1 MWKYGSI
8 HLSAV
13 DTKGV
18 WFGYNKD
25 LLFLL
30 DFSSIK
36 MESAYV
42 KKMKENVSRTAECW
56 KLAGRL

>member
-1 MWKYGSI
+1 M
-8 HLSAV
+8 
-13 DTKGV
+13 KGV

-42 KKMKENVSRTAECW
+42 KKMKENVSRTAEC
-56 KLAGRL
+56 